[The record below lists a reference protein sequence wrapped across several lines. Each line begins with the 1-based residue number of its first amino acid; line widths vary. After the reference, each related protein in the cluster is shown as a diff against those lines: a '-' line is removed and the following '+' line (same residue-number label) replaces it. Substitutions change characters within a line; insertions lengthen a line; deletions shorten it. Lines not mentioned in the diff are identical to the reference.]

1 MGLSTS
7 KSSIFQNLN
16 QPYLK
21 TNKSFSYE
29 MIDYQPNDIIIPALE
44 KQYSEILFK
53 LNNNLSSKDIFINL
67 DKIDS
72 IIKDRFGFTTKH
84 CIKNDGNLIQT
95 YSIPPQGLSTLIN
108 KNIKQQMNFIK
119 DNIKENDNRSKLD
132 KIETVED
139 YNKLLSDVIKSSDSL
154 EQQLGKGIIINRKN
168 AKILNLPNDYVVYIF
183 IDTEELVDLNLKPK
197 ELVAILLHEVGHIFN
212 DIEYSYTL
220 VRNNFTFIDTFI
232 DNVRNKNK
240 NVKESLILSYSSV
253 TGNQDFN
260 MLKDKSSIN
269 VLLTILHD
277 ILKQAKFNF
286 NKNTMFQV
294 EKMAD
299 TFAGRFGLHK
309 ELVIALNKS
318 NYNVSNIGKYLLLLI
333 NIFLILNIV
342 ILFLI
347 STVFSFN
354 LILILSF
361 IYGVVSVLNYIIIF
375 PDSDVLNLNIHGN
388 DYDRVKSIRNDA
400 IKQLRI
406 SNLNKTE
413 IKNILVSIETIDL
426 VIDSIPKPSIGPIQ
440 HVINFLFHG
449 KQKEMQKIDEMLSSL
464 SENELHI
471 SAAKLSTLS

>member
-1 MGLSTS
+1 MGLSTA

-16 QPYLK
+16 QSYLK
-21 TNKSFSYE
+21 TDKSFSYE

-53 LNNNLSSKDIFINL
+53 LNNNLSSKDIFVNL
-67 DKIDS
+67 DKIDN

-84 CIKNDGNLIQT
+84 CIKNDGNIIQT
-95 YSIPPQGLSTLIN
+95 YTVPPQGLSTLIN
-108 KNIKQQMNFIK
+108 KNIKQQINFLK
-119 DNIKENDNRSKLD
+119 DNVKENDNRSKLD

-154 EQQLGKGIIINRKN
+154 EQQLGKGIVINRKN
-168 AKILNLPNDYVVYIF
+168 AKIINLPNDYIVYVF
-183 IDTEELVDLNLKPK
+183 IDTDELISYNLKPR
-197 ELVAILLHEVGHIFN
+197 ELVAILLHEIGHIFN

-240 NVKESLILSYSSV
+240 SVKESLILSYSSA
-253 TGNQDFN
+253 TNNQNFN
-260 MLKDKSSIN
+260 VLKDKSTVN

-277 ILKQAKFNF
+277 ILKQVKFNF
-286 NKNTMFQV
+286 NKNTNYQV
-294 EKMAD
+294 EQLAD

-309 ELVIALNKS
+309 ELIIALNKINYDIS
-318 NYNVSNIGKYLLLLI
+318 NVGKYLLLLI
-333 NIFLILNIV
+333 NIYLILNIV

-354 LILILSF
+354 LILIFSF
-361 IYGVVSVLNYIIIF
+361 IYGVVSILNYIVLF
-375 PDSDVLNLNIHGN
+375 PDSDVFSLNIHGN
-388 DYDRVKSIRNDA
+388 DYDRIKSIRNDA
-400 IKQLRI
+400 IKQLRT

-413 IKNILVSIETIDL
+413 IKNILASIETIDL

-440 HVINFLFHG
+440 HIVNFLFHG

-471 SAAKLSTLS
+471 AAAKLSTLS